1 MEPRG
6 NRNRVREQGSGRD
19 RMRGIN
25 KQINGPKKERFLTF
39 KMWLSYL
46 VSLTTRDRGTIPENI
61 GNNILITNNMY
72 VTKNF
77 LSSVIQIIEL
87 SLDTPITFLGEMIMH
102 EIRRE
107 KCNAIVD
114 FTIKNKRKDVNLAD
128 SGLKS
133 RVAMWEKS
141 DSNPYLLQK
150 DKRRAVRLLYTV
162 DQIRKGQEV
171 MESRIFLT
179 VRAKTGTDLAQ
190 AERIVYKYL
199 AKVGCIF
206 KPINTSLNDYLQYIA
221 LLSDHRSKNVKS
233 MAALINSN
241 KTLSQL
247 LPNTHSPGKNEGI
260 FFGTNTVNNMPFRL
274 NFRDITIGRNIYV
287 LTGTGGGKTAL
298 VLNLGQSALEEGYNI
313 CAMDIK
319 GNEWGV
325 LVDSVGGGTISLRES
340 STEYIN
346 SFVMHKDEATDE
358 EAEQYFKSRFTF
370 SKRQMIILSGV
381 SGEDKTMQ
389 LDGFIDEFLNYLYVS
404 KGVRPDNRN
413 TWPKT
418 LGLDPYTVYEA
429 LEKYLNEAIKNKYR
443 EVVNYI
449 ITNLRMFFSRT
460 GSKSYIFKKEL
471 QYKDLLT
478 RRAIRF
484 DFGILEGTTYD
495 ATIFKLKFEYMS
507 KINGEYTTMNYNRD
521 IDTFKILEESQAVSA
536 DVMESYA
543 REYTLRRAQRQTTVL
558 LGNSLDALVSNPM
571 AMPIVENTTALL
583 LGRLAKPTID
593 LVVKHFNVDSKEGVI
608 RHMSKSNE
616 YARSFLFI
624 NNMEPK
630 PLAPIIKVNYDP
642 EVKYKILTPDKN
654 GSV

>member
-1 MEPRG
+1 MA
-6 NRNRVREQGSGRD
+6 SGRD
-19 RMRGIN
+19 RIRGIN
-25 KQINGPKKERFLTF
+25 KQINGPKKERFLTA

-133 RVAMWEKS
+133 RIAMWEKS

-162 DQIRKGQEV
+162 DQIREGQDV

-199 AKVGCIF
+199 SKVGCIF

-221 LLSDHRSKNVKS
+221 LLSDYRSKNVKS
-233 MAALINSN
+233 MAAIINSN

-247 LPNTHSPGKNEGI
+247 LPNTHSIGSREGV
-260 FFGTNTVNNMPFRL
+260 FFGTNTVNNMPFRFD
-274 NFRDITIGRNIYV
+274 FRSITLARNLYV
-287 LTGTGGGKTAL
+287 LTNSGGGKTAMI
-298 VLNLGQSALEEGYNI
+298 VNIGESGLEEGYNL
-313 CAMDIK
+313 CAMDVK
-319 GNEWGV
+319 GNEWGAI
-325 LVDSVGGGTISLRES
+325 VDSVGGGTISLRES

-346 SFVMHKDEATDE
+346 TFVMHKDETTDE
-358 EAEQYFKSRFTF
+358 DAEQYFKSRFTF
-370 SKRQMIILSGV
+370 SKRQIIILSGV
-381 SGEDKTMQ
+381 VGEDKTLQ
-389 LDGFIDEFLNYLYVS
+389 LEGFVDEFLNYLYVS
-404 KGVRPDNRN
+404 KGVRADNRN
-413 TWPKT
+413 TWIKT
-418 LGLDPYTVYEA
+418 AGLTPYVIWDI
-429 LEKYLNEAIKNKYR
+429 LENYLNEAIKNKYK
-443 EVVNYI
+443 EIINYI
-449 ITNLRMFFSRT
+449 TTNLRMFFSPN

-471 QYKDLLT
+471 QYRDLLT

-484 DFGILEGTTYD
+484 DFGILKGTTYD
-495 ATIFKLKFEYMS
+495 PTIFKLKFEYMS
-507 KINGEYTTMNYNRD
+507 KINGEYITMNYNND
-521 IDTFKILEESQAVSA
+521 IDTIKILEESQAVSPE
-536 DVMESYA
+536 VMESYA
-543 REYTLRRAQRQTTVL
+543 REYTLRRAQRQTTIL
-558 LGNSLDALVSNPM
+558 LGNSLDALVTNPK
-571 AMPIVENTTALL
+571 AMPIVENTTGLL
-583 LGRLAKPTID
+583 LGKLSKPTID
-593 LVVKHFNVDSKEGVI
+593 LVIKHFDVDGKEGVI
-608 RHMSKSNE
+608 RHMAKNNE
-616 YARSFLFI
+616 YSRSFLFI

-630 PLAPIIKVNYDP
+630 SLAPIIRVNYDP
-642 EVKYKILTPDKN
+642 LVKYKVLTPDKN
-654 GSV
+654 